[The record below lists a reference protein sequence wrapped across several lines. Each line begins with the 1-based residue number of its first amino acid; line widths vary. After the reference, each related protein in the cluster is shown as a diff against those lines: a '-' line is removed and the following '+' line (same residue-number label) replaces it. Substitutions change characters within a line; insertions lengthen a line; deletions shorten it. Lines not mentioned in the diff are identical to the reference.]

1 MVYTPPTK
9 IEPTQLTE
17 NFDSGQESLNT
28 WLKLRALK
36 NERDGASRTYVVC
49 ENNQVIAYYSI
60 ATGSVSHS
68 DAISKARRNM
78 PDPIPAMILA
88 RLAVDRHHQGKGLGV
103 ALLKDAVLRILQ
115 ASEIA
120 GIKVILVHAL
130 NDRAKAFYEKYGF
143 KPSPINELILMV
155 TLKDI
160 KASFQP

>member
-1 MVYTPPTK
+1 MVYSPPTK
-9 IEPTQLTE
+9 IAPTHETE

-28 WLKLRALK
+28 WLKKRALQ
-36 NERDGASRTYVVC
+36 NERNGASRTYVVC
-49 ENNQVIAYYSI
+49 QNNQVVGYYSI
-60 ATGSVSHS
+60 ATGSICHS
-68 DAISKARRNM
+68 EAISKAKRNM

-88 RLAVDRHHQGKGLGV
+88 RLAVDINHQKKGLGV

-130 NDRAKAFYEKYGF
+130 DDRAKAFYEKYGF
-143 KPSPINELILMV
+143 RQSPINELILMV

-160 KASFQP
+160 KASFSS

>member
-60 ATGSVSHS
+60 ATGSHPKQNWLTHGDTS
-68 DAISKARRNM
+68 R
-78 PDPIPAMILA
+78 
-88 RLAVDRHHQGKGLGV
+88 
-103 ALLKDAVLRILQ
+103 
-115 ASEIA
+115 
-120 GIKVILVHAL
+120 
-130 NDRAKAFYEKYGF
+130 
-143 KPSPINELILMV
+143 
-155 TLKDI
+155 TL
-160 KASFQP
+160 SFPHES

>member
-1 MVYTPPTK
+1 MAYTAPTK
-9 IEPTQLTE
+9 IESIHETE
-17 NFDSGQESLNT
+17 NFDSGQESLNV
-28 WLKLRALK
+28 WLKKRALK

-49 ENNQVIAYYSI
+49 ENNQVVGYYSI
-60 ATGSVSHS
+60 AAGSVSR
-68 DAISKARRNM
+68 DLAISKAKRNM

-88 RLAVDRHHQGKGLGV
+88 RLAVDINHQGKGLGT

-130 NDRAKAFYEKYGF
+130 DERAKTFYEKYGF

-160 KASFQP
+160 KASFLP

>member
-1 MVYTPPTK
+1 
-9 IEPTQLTE
+9 
-17 NFDSGQESLNT
+17 
-28 WLKLRALK
+28 
-36 NERDGASRTYVVC
+36 
-49 ENNQVIAYYSI
+49 
-60 ATGSVSHS
+60 
-68 DAISKARRNM
+68 M